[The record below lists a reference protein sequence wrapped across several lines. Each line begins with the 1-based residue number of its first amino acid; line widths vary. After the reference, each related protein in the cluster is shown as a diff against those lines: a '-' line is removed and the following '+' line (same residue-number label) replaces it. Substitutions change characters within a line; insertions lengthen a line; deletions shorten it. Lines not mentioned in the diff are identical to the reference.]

1 MADTAIRLE
10 HISKHFRLGAARRH
24 DTLRDRLMHAIQ
36 SVSRRSEPATERD
49 FWALQDV
56 SFEVTRGHVVGMIG
70 RNGAGKSTLLKIL
83 ARIVEPTSGLAR
95 LYGRVGSLLE
105 VGTGFHAEL
114 SGRENIYLAGAI
126 LGMRKTEIDRLFDE
140 IVAFAGVE
148 QFLDTPVKRYSS
160 GMYVRLA
167 FAVAAHLDTEILLV
181 DEVLAVGDAAFQ
193 KKCLGKM
200 GQVARQDGRTVVL
213 VSHNMA
219 AIQNLC
225 TEVVLL
231 EGGRL
236 VMFDE
241 TRKTVS
247 HYLERVVPQA
257 INESPLATRTDR
269 SGNGRLRLTSFHV
282 EDTAGM
288 RVNGVQS
295 GMDVVFVL
303 GFRCA
308 PGERPREVNVG
319 FSLSDANDQLMTVLY
334 SSYMGQ
340 TFAPPLSGE
349 FRCLV
354 RRLPFCAGRYAVG
367 VRVLADGD
375 EADWPRDAAGFVYVE
390 QGDFYGSGSTGYEGA
405 SPFLLAGDWT
415 VSET

>member
-1 MADTAIRLE
+1 MTETAIRMQL
-10 HISKHFRLGAARRH
+10 ISKQYRLGAPQRH
-24 DTLRDRLMHAIQ
+24 DTLRDKFMYSLQ
-36 SVSRRSEPATERD
+36 SRYRRVDPSTARD

-83 ARIVEPTSGLAR
+83 ARIVEPTSGTAS

-114 SGRENIYLAGAI
+114 SGRENIFLAGAI
-126 LGMRKTEIDRLFDE
+126 LGLRKAEIDRLFDE

-200 GQVARQDGRTVVL
+200 GQVARQDGRTVML

-225 TEVVLL
+225 TEAVLL
-231 EGGRL
+231 DGGRV
-236 VMFDE
+236 VMYDQ
-241 TRKTVS
+241 TAKVVS
-247 HYLERVVPQA
+247 HYLERVVPA
-257 INESPLATRTDR
+257 AVAESPLATRTDR
-269 SGNGRLRLTSFHV
+269 SGNGRLRLTSFHI
-282 EDTAGM
+282 EDTTGA
-288 RVNGVQS
+288 RVGVVHS

-303 GFRCA
+303 GFQCA
-308 PGERPREVNVG
+308 AGERPKNVDIG
-319 FSLSDANDQLMTVLY
+319 FSLSSAEDQLLTVLY
-334 SSYMGQ
+334 SSYVGQ
-340 TFAPPLSGE
+340 TFAPPPSGE
-349 FRCLV
+349 FRCVV
-354 RRLPFCAGRYAVG
+354 RNFPFTGGRYGVG
-367 VRVLADGD
+367 VRVLVDGD
-375 EADWPRDAAGFVYVE
+375 EADWPRDAAGFLDVE
-390 QGDFYGSGSTGYEGA
+390 AGDFYGTGSKGFEGSTPLLLNGA
-405 SPFLLAGDWT
+405 WT
-415 VSET
+415 VNEA